1 MKKYGM
7 LREKIQTVF
16 STQQAFAT
24 AMGKNTASIN
34 AKLNGKT
41 DWTIKE
47 IEKACM
53 LLNISMTE
61 MPNYFFY

>member
-1 MKKYGM
+1 MRKYGM
-7 LREKIQTVF
+7 LRERIQKVYN
-16 STQQAFAT
+16 TQQEFAK

-41 DWTIKE
+41 DWTSTE
-47 IEKACM
+47 ISKACM
-53 LLNISMTE
+53 LLNISMDE